1 MLGSQKLRGS
11 GCVELAAGG
20 HKVNMKDEEK
30 TRGLKLAANESVFRI
45 ANERMQRAAASHH
58 FAPDQGVPFLCECA
72 DPGCREIVMLSPEDY
87 ERVRA
92 QPCWFL
98 LVAGHEDPEAAHDER
113 IVEAEH
119 GYAIVEKIG
128 AAGAEA
134 ARLDPRAG
142 HVG

>member
-1 MLGSQKLRGS
+1 
-11 GCVELAAGG
+11 VEIAAGG
-20 HKVNMKDEEK
+20 QKVNVDEEEA
-30 TRGLKLAANESVFRI
+30 RGLKLAANESLFRI

-72 DPGCREIVMLSPEDY
+72 DAGCREIVMLSPQDY

-98 LVAGHEDPEAAHDER
+98 LVAGHEDAEAVHER

-128 AAGAEA
+128 PAGAEA

-142 HVG
+142 HAV

>member
-1 MLGSQKLRGS
+1 M
-11 GCVELAAGG
+11 ELAAGG
-20 HKVNMKDEEK
+20 HTMNMKDAEEA
-30 TRGLKLAANESVFRI
+30 RALKLAANESLFRL

-98 LVAGHEDPEAAHDER
+98 LVAGHEDAQGVHER

-119 GYAIVEKIG
+119 RYAIVEKIG

-142 HVG
+142 YVG